1 MANQRIKANL
11 IPSCDIYPVIHL
23 AQYDVS
29 DGTGKQVEIE
39 LYYGTDK
46 FTIPSGSSIT
56 FRGTKRDK
64 TGYSYEITK
73 FTDNVVTVDV
83 KPQMTVLSGTHF
95 AELRISKGNT
105 ISNTI
110 KFVMKIDSSALADDT
125 KVSET
130 DLSVIEK
137 ALQASDAA
145 IQAKAE
151 VEQLKASVEKSEKNA
166 KQSETN
172 ASQSA
177 TNAQE
182 SAESASTSATNASTS
197 ATKAK
202 ESEKNAKLSETNA
215 SNSANEAQ
223 KSAESA
229 IQTKAEVEQL
239 KKETVEQTK
248 TLTDSAKQEIS
259 TVKDATVTEVAELKN
274 STVSEITSLKDS
286 TIEAVTLLKDNA
298 KAEADKAK
306 ESETNAK
313 LSETN
318 ASNSAKEAKESAESV
333 ATVTSDV
340 EKLKEDLPNKISK
353 FYASNQGETHITDS
367 DNGKIQDMMIYGK
380 SNQNQ
385 TKGKNLLKYPYI
397 ETTKTSNGITF
408 TDNKDGSINVSGTG
422 TETAYYNF
430 YSNSDGKRLTL
441 ASGTYKLVAKGRSKC
456 NVFVNNGVNSA
467 KNEGTFTITDGHND
481 TWCFIEA
488 PKGLAINETIYPMI
502 QLASSTDESYE
513 PYTGGKPSPNPDYPQ
528 EIKNVVNPTIKVA
541 GKNLWKIYENGY
553 INNINGNIADSNTK
567 TYGVTDFIKIK
578 KNIVIQSKSYD
589 KTSNAAFSFRIG
601 FYDSEK
607 KWIKNATIQGLQNSN
622 IVDIGSFH
630 ISKAEYIR
638 VSAPNTIF
646 DDLQIEY
653 GTQASE
659 YEPYKEQSIALPI
672 TLNAIPVSSGGN
684 VTIDGQQYIADRVV
698 EKDGVFGIERNI
710 REIHTNT
717 KTMNN
722 REEYP
727 GWDKVKG
734 ISDTVYYNEQPV
746 GAARTLTFISNFTQS
761 VLCKNN
767 IKSNNIVFF
776 RREII
781 GYSQSE
787 LITKAIDVDM
797 YIRLQDAIFEPLPE
811 DIQAKLRT
819 LVTNYPVTNI
829 SVTSDQ
835 LDGYTVFNYPISM
848 ANGWNYVKKQLNDN
862 RDYIYDMD
870 LQSAEAYVNSE
881 YAVTLTE
888 LEV

>member
-46 FTIPSGSSIT
+46 FTVPSGSSIT

-73 FTDNVVTVDV
+73 FSDNVVTVDV

-151 VEQLKASVEKSEKNA
+151 VEQLKESVEASEKNA

-182 SAESASTSATNASTS
+182 SAESASTSAATASTKATEASTS

-202 ESEKNAKLSETNA
+202 ESETNA
-215 SNSANEAQ
+215 SQSATNAQ
-223 KSAESA
+223 ESAESA

-239 KKETVEQTK
+239 KKDTVEQTK
-248 TLTDSAKQEIS
+248 AITESAKQDIS
-259 TVKDATVTEVAELKN
+259 TVKDATVSEVNQLKTDTI
-274 STVSEITSLKDS
+274 SDITSIKDR
-286 TIEAVTLLKDNA
+286 AVEEVTVIKDDA

-340 EKLKEDLPNKISK
+340 EKLKEDLPNKITK

-380 SNQNQ
+380 SLQ
-385 TKGKNLLKYPYI
+385 
-397 ETTKTSNGITF
+397 
-408 TDNKDGSINVSGTG
+408 DGT
-422 TETAYYNF
+422 
-430 YSNSDGKRLTL
+430 
-441 ASGTYKLVAKGRSKC
+441 
-456 NVFVNNGVNSA
+456 
-467 KNEGTFTITDGHND
+467 
-481 TWCFIEA
+481 
-488 PKGLAINETIYPMI
+488 
-502 QLASSTDESYE
+502 
-513 PYTGGKPSPNPDYPQ
+513 PSVENPV
-528 EIKNVVNPTIKVA
+528 EIKNVVNPTVKLLGSNILKIKDGEYRADEATFTVSNGVINA
-541 GKNLWKIYENGY
+541 KGTTNNKVDIDISENIFFKEGTEIIFSPNSIKGPEGGGEALLDFTNNHTIGFSI
-553 INNINGNIADSNTK
+553 INHNINTPYIIKEIDTKYPFRLFIRGNRN
-567 TYGVTDFIKIK
+567 
-578 KNIVIQSKSYD
+578 SYD
-589 KTSNAAFSFRIG
+589 RTWKPQILIGKTITPFKP
-601 FYDSEK
+601 YTEQ
-607 KWIKNATIQGLQNSN
+607 TI
-622 IVDIGSFH
+622 
-630 ISKAEYIR
+630 
-638 VSAPNTIF
+638 T
-646 DDLQIEY
+646 
-653 GTQASE
+653 
-659 YEPYKEQSIALPI
+659 LPI

-684 VTIDGQQYIADRVV
+684 VTINGQQYIADYVDVERGKVV
-698 EKDGVFGIERNI
+698 RKTNKVILTGEEKWDIGFENWATYPHCFKAENIEKNVYAGNVMNEKYLWYEKLTNKELNSLNSPYDGTIAVSDSRFSTAEEFTNELKNQNSNGNPLICYYIMRTPQEEDLSLEEIE
-710 REIHTNT
+710 
-717 KTMNN
+717 
-722 REEYP
+722 
-727 GWDKVKG
+727 
-734 ISDTVYYNEQPV
+734 
-746 GAARTLTFISNFTQS
+746 L
-761 VLCKNN
+761 L
-767 IKSNNIVFF
+767 KSLST
-776 RREII
+776 
-781 GYSQSE
+781 Y
-787 LITKAIDVDM
+787 
-797 YIRLQDAIFEPLPE
+797 
-811 DIQAKLRT
+811 
-819 LVTNYPVTNI
+819 YPVTNI
-829 SVTSDQ
+829 SVNSEHVE
-835 LDGYTVFNYPISM
+835 GYTVFNYPISL